1 MCESFQIN
9 YPCSP
14 ETKKENTRDKIQS
27 IQIDLQFVS
36 GKNSSLFL
44 RISNEFVPKRL
55 TNIRI
60 NILKYKVNKA
70 VL

>member
-14 ETKKENTRDKIQS
+14 ETKRNTRDKIQS
-27 IQIDLQFVS
+27 VQINLQFVS
-36 GKNSSLFL
+36 GKNSSPFL

-60 NILKYKVNKA
+60 NISKYKVYKA